1 MGVLE
6 EKVARTAK
14 RDKIQKA
21 ILQSIAAA
29 GLLSVALLAPNALQI
44 LKFFGW
50 KPHKRYREVIARSR
64 NRLIEHGLLAH
75 NERGFL
81 KLTPKGDT
89 KLRELE
95 RREYQLP
102 HPKRWD
108 KKWRVLIFD
117 IPEKRKGLR
126 DKVRLTLVSL
136 GFRQLQKSVW
146 VYPYDCEDLIT
157 LLKAD
162 FKIGKDL
169 LYMIVDSIENDGWLR
184 KSYKLPEGNL

>member
-1 MGVLE
+1 MAILE
-6 EKVARTAK
+6 NASGKRAK
-14 RDKIQKA
+14 KTQIQKI
-21 ILQSIAAA
+21 ILRSIAAV
-29 GLLSVALLAPNALQI
+29 GVLSVALLAPNALQM
-44 LKFFGW
+44 LKMFGY
-50 KPHKRYREVIARSR
+50 KPHRRQKEVINASR
-64 NRLIEHGLLAH
+64 AKLLEQGFLKR

-81 KLTPKGDT
+81 QLTSKGEA
-89 KLRELE
+89 KLRALE
-95 RREYQLP
+95 TYNYRLP
-102 HPKRWD
+102 HPKHWD
-108 KKWRVLIFD
+108 KKWRGLIFD

-126 DKVRLTLVSL
+126 DKVRLTLASI
-136 GFRQLQKSVW
+136 GFRKLQKSVW